1 MKRMNRRVLIS
12 AAAPAAAAMVLAR
25 RAAAAPHHRLRL
37 IGGKP
42 RDGVERA
49 GVDITLDPGWK
60 TYWRMPGDAGVP
72 PHFDWSASTN
82 VKTVEVLWPAPSRF
96 IDPEGETVGYRD
108 RVVFPVRV
116 TPAGNGPFV
125 LRLSLFF
132 AVCKEICLPVADQ
145 AELAPSHG
153 DAESEQLLETFEQLV
168 PAPVEASSPIHF
180 TRARILADGTAP
192 ALELQTSAA
201 LPDPFDIFVE
211 SATPAYF
218 RKPEPGAGQSTYRL
232 AFSGLDPAKI
242 RGTALR
248 LTMVGRF
255 LRLEQTVSVD

>member
-12 AAAPAAAAMVLAR
+12 AAAPAAAMLLAR

-37 IGGKP
+37 IRGKP

-49 GVDITLDPGWK
+49 GVDIVIDPGWK

-72 PHFDWSASTN
+72 PHFDWSASRN
-82 VKTVEVLWPAPSRF
+82 VKAVEVLWPAPSRF

-116 TPAGNGPFV
+116 TPARNGPLV

-132 AVCKEICLPVADQ
+132 AVCKEVCLPISDQ
-145 AELAPSHG
+145 AELAPSPG
-153 DAESEQLLETFEQLV
+153 DAESEQLLESFEQLV
-168 PAPVEASSPIHF
+168 PAAVEASSPIHV
-180 TRARILADGTAP
+180 TRARIVAEGTTP

-211 SATPAYF
+211 SDTSAYF
-218 RKPEPGAGQSTYRL
+218 RKPEPVAGRSSYRL
-232 AFSGLDPAKI
+232 AMSGLDPAKLK
-242 RGTALR
+242 GTALR
-248 LTMVGRF
+248 LTMVGKY

>member
-12 AAAPAAAAMVLAR
+12 AAAPAAAMLLAR

-37 IGGKP
+37 IRGKP

-49 GVDITLDPGWK
+49 GVDIALDPGWK

-72 PHFDWSASTN
+72 PHFDWSASRN
-82 VKTVEVLWPAPSRF
+82 VKAVEVLWPAPSRF

-116 TPAGNGPFV
+116 TPAGNGPLVFGFRCSSRSARKSACPSPIKPN
-125 LRLSLFF
+125 LRHRPEMPRASN
-132 AVCKEICLPVADQ
+132 CSK
-145 AELAPSHG
+145 S
-153 DAESEQLLETFEQLV
+153 FEQLV
-168 PAPVEASSPIHF
+168 PAPVEASSPIHV
-180 TRARILADGTAP
+180 TRARIVAEGTTP

-211 SATPAYF
+211 LDTPAYF
-218 RKPEPGAGQSTYRL
+218 RKPEPVAGRSSYRL
-232 AFSGLDPAKI
+232 AMSGLDPAKLQ
-242 RGTALR
+242 GNVLAADD
-248 LTMVGRF
+248 GR
-255 LRLEQTVSVD
+255 QISSA